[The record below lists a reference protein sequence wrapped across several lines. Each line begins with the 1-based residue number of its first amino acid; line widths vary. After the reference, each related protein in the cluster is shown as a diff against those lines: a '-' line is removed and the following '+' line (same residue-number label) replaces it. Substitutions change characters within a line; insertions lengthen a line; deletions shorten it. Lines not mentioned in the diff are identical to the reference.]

1 MQRENPLLPAP
12 DAEMVLP
19 GMWDIADL
27 SGRTRSA

>member
-19 GMWDIADL
+19 GMWDIAEVKGD
-27 SGRTRSA
+27 